1 MNDRKLDALIQ
12 SAIDALADDNINT
25 GAEVLV
31 EIAQVWAKAG
41 IPQSSFADM
50 RKFIVESAKKKTS
63 SLFIYEKLRLSE
75 RKLQASRNVRH

>member
-1 MNDRKLDALIQ
+1 MNDRQLDALIQ

-25 GAEVLV
+25 GAEALV

-50 RKFIVESAKKKTS
+50 RLFIVESAKKKTS
-63 SLFIYEKLRLSE
+63 ALFIDEKLRLSE
-75 RKLQASRNVRH
+75 RKLQASRNVQH